1 MRYLFSRQHPARLK
15 MAYWLLK
22 TEPQE
27 YSYTDLEQQ
36 GRAVWNGVKNPLA
49 LKYLRTMQPQDEAL
63 IYHTGKERAVVGIA
77 QILTLPYPDPALDE
91 PKLVVVDIQAMRSL
105 TSPVTLAKIKQS
117 NNFKDFDL
125 IRLPRLSVVPVADQY
140 WQQILQLES

>member
-1 MRYLFSRQHPARLK
+1 